1 MLSGRIAAECA
12 YVDERSGVGSGS
24 NPQLR
29 SRGNTESNSDGRRGA
44 SAGLG
49 RRSRLPCSDLL
60 SPSDGFFL
68 NLTFAT
74 RKPLNGLGEA
84 RAAKVLTS
92 APSGLG
98 VVSRPS
104 PEHPAMTGMRR

>member
-49 RRSRLPCSDLL
+49 RRSLLPCSDLL
-60 SPSDGFFL
+60 S
-68 NLTFAT
+68 
-74 RKPLNGLGEA
+74 
-84 RAAKVLTS
+84 RAMAS
-92 APSGLG
+92 F
-98 VVSRPS
+98 
-104 PEHPAMTGMRR
+104 

>member
-44 SAGLG
+44 STGLG
-49 RRSRLPCSDLL
+49 RRSLLPALIYDFCTVRFGGGE
-60 SPSDGFFL
+60 P
-68 NLTFAT
+68 TFAGASCNDEDAP
-74 RKPLNGLGEA
+74 KPAVRLSWVE
-84 RAAKVLTS
+84 RIK
-92 APSGLG
+92 PS
-98 VVSRPS
+98 SRLYGCLP
-104 PEHPAMTGMRR
+104 HGR